1 MLLVYTQKCTPR
13 IDYVFKHICTRI
25 LGVKVD
31 FTATIETFI
40 AHTGPKMSYGKQPI
54 GNELFVQSAG
64 LLQQQGVESI
74 EIHVKDWEGVK
85 TFFSVGEKSVLP
97 FDIFAAGFFLLSRY
111 EEYLPQVKD
120 EWGRYPAQESIGFKE
135 EFLEWP
141 VIDIWAQRLKNVLL
155 QQFQDMVFSPP
166 HYTEHHVVNARV
178 PYQYANRGMFRSV
191 IGYASDLWRLRIAPL
206 YRRTQVLFN
215 LRNDAFDTFH
225 FIINSVKNSKRSL
238 AFFFLL
244 GESNLFNE
252 SIDTKRQR
260 FRSLIKYV
268 ADYKEVGLLFSHDT
282 LSDYERMKQQ
292 KRTMEAITNR
302 QIVATMNDHYAVTLP
317 EVYRNLI
324 ELEVSRDYT
333 MVYPETPGFRAGTC
347 TPFLFYDLD
356 YEIKTPLIIQPIA
369 ATTEAFETMKLSE
382 IEPYLKRLQNRVME
396 VQGTFTVIFSNTNFA
411 ANASSFWRR
420 FFQQSY
426 SA

>member
-31 FTATIETFI
+31 FTSTIEAFI
-40 AHTGPKMSYGKQPI
+40 AHTGPKMSYGKHPI
-54 GNELFVQSAG
+54 GNELFVQSIG
-64 LLQQQGVESI
+64 LLQQQGIEST
-74 EIHVKDWEGVK
+74 EIHVKEWEGVK
-85 TFFSVGEKSVLP
+85 AFFAVGEKSALP

-120 EWGRYPAQESIGFKE
+120 EWGRYPAQESLGFKE

-141 VIDIWAQRLKNVLL
+141 VIDLWAQRLKEVLL
-155 QQFQDMVFSPP
+155 RQFPDMQFVDKAFA
-166 HYTEHHVVNARV
+166 EHHVINARV
-178 PYQYANRGMFRSV
+178 PYQYANRGLFRSL
-191 IGYASDLWRLRIAPL
+191 IGYAYDLWRFRMTPLLR
-206 YRRTQVLFN
+206 RSQVLFN
-215 LRNDAFDTFH
+215 LRKDAFDTFT
-225 FIINSVKNSKRSL
+225 FAIDTLKKSKQPL

-244 GESNLFNE
+244 GESAHFNE
-252 SIDTKRQR
+252 NIDTKRQR

-268 ADYKEVGLLFSHDT
+268 ADYKEVGVMFSHDS
-282 LSDYERMKQQ
+282 LSEYEFMKRE

-302 QIVATMNDHYAVTLP
+302 KVSATMNDYFAVSLP
-317 EVYRNLI
+317 EAYRHLI
-324 ELEVSRDYT
+324 ELEVTRDYT

-369 ATTEAFETMKLSE
+369 ATTKAFKSLKLSE
-382 IEPYLKRLQNRVME
+382 IEPYLNRLQHRVKE
-396 VQGTFTVIFSNTNFA
+396 VNGTFTLIFSNTDFA
-411 ANASSFWRR
+411 EVGSTFWRR
-420 FFQQSY
+420 YFQQAHSK
-426 SA
+426 